1 MAFRITGLDPAPFAP
16 LFGLS
21 DAELCERGV
30 RRCRV
35 DAPSCFPDRIEM
47 RDLEVGETALLLHY
61 EHHRADSPF
70 RASHAIFVREGATQP
85 YDVVDTVPEVM
96 HRRLLSLR
104 AFDGAGDM
112 IDADVVDGPEA
123 EGLIARLLA
132 NPDTQ
137 FIHAHYAKRG
147 CYAGL
152 IRRA

>member
-1 MAFRITGLDPAPFAP
+1 MAFRITGLDPASFAP

-21 DAELCERGV
+21 DAALCERGV

-35 DAPSCFPDRIEM
+35 DAPSGFPDRIEM

-61 EHHRADSPF
+61 EHHRADGPF

-85 YDVVDTVPEVM
+85 YDAIDTVPQVM
-96 HRRLLSLR
+96 RRRLLSLR
-104 AFDGAGDM
+104 AFDAAGDM
-112 IDADVVDGPEA
+112 IDADVVDGTEA
-123 EGLIARLLA
+123 EGLITRLFA